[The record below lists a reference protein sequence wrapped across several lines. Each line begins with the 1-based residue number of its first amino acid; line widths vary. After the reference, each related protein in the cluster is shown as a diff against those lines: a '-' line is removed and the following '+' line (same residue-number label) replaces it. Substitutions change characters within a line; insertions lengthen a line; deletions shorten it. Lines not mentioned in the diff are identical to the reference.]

1 MIDLTNQEIHQM
13 GMNHVGKHLEQNG
26 FEFLAVKSELGQ
38 SPQFVC
44 VKNEKELF
52 FVLVRSVSFP
62 QDPQKYDEAWM
73 EKMKK
78 HAIEKKARLLY
89 AGVGI
94 ADSKDMMSKP
104 KKGQESFVNYKG
116 LVEIDLSPKR

>member
-1 MIDLTNQEIHQM
+1 MELSQQEIHQI
-13 GMNHVGKHLEQNG
+13 GMNTVGKHLEQNS

-52 FVLVRSVSFP
+52 FVLVRTVLFP
-62 QDPQKYDEAWM
+62 EDPQNYNESWM
-73 EKMKK
+73 VKMKK

-94 ADSKDMMSKP
+94 ADSTNMMSKP
-104 KKGQESFVNYKG
+104 MKGQESLVNYKG
-116 LVEIDLSPKR
+116 LVEINLLNEK

>member
-1 MIDLTNQEIHQM
+1 MEMNNQEIHQM

-26 FEFLAVKSELGQ
+26 FEFLAVKSDFGQ

-52 FVLVRSVSFP
+52 FVLVRTVSFP
-62 QDPQKYDEAWM
+62 EDPQNYNESWM
-73 EKMKK
+73 ANMKK

-89 AGVGI
+89 AGVGL
-94 ADSKDMMSKP
+94 ADSSNMMAKP
-104 KKGQESFVNYKG
+104 LKGQESLVNYKG
-116 LVEIDLSPKR
+116 LVEIDLSSKK

>member
-1 MIDLTNQEIHQM
+1 MELSTQEIHQI
-13 GMNHVGKHLEQNG
+13 GMNHVGEHLEQNG

-52 FVLVRSVSFP
+52 FVLVRTVVFP
-62 QDPQKYDEAWM
+62 VDPQKYDKAWM
-73 EKMKK
+73 QKMKK
-78 HAIEKKARLLY
+78 HAIEKKACLLY

-94 ADSKDMMSKP
+94 ADSNNMMAKP
-104 KKGQESFVNYKG
+104 MKGEESFVNYKG
-116 LVEIDLSPKR
+116 LVEINLTSEK

>member
-1 MIDLTNQEIHQM
+1 MELNNQEIHQM

-26 FEFLAVKSELGQ
+26 FEFLAVKSDFGQ

-52 FVLVRSVSFP
+52 FVLVRTVSFP
-62 QDPQKYDEAWM
+62 EDPQNYNESWM
-73 EKMKK
+73 AKMKK

-89 AGVGI
+89 AGVGL
-94 ADSKDMMSKP
+94 ADSSNMMAKP
-104 KKGQESFVNYKG
+104 LKGQESLVNYKG
-116 LVEIDLSPKR
+116 LVEIDLSSKK

>member
-1 MIDLTNQEIHQM
+1 MELTHQEIHQM

-44 VKNEKELF
+44 VKNDEELF
-52 FVLVRSVSFP
+52 FVLVRTVCFP
-62 QDPQKYDEAWM
+62 EEPQNYQQAWM
-73 EKMKK
+73 TKMKK

-89 AGVGI
+89 AGVGL
-94 ADSKDMMSKP
+94 ADSNDMMAKP

-116 LVEIDLSPKR
+116 LVEIDLSSKK

>member
-1 MIDLTNQEIHQM
+1 MELTKQEIHQM

-52 FVLVRSVSFP
+52 FVLVRTVTFP
-62 QDPQKYDEAWM
+62 EDPQKFDKIWM
-73 EKMKK
+73 ANMKK
-78 HAIEKKARLLY
+78 HAL
-89 AGVGI
+89 
-94 ADSKDMMSKP
+94 
-104 KKGQESFVNYKG
+104 
-116 LVEIDLSPKR
+116 

>member
-1 MIDLTNQEIHQM
+1 MELSLQEIHQM

-52 FVLVRSVSFP
+52 FVLVRSVHFP
-62 QDPQKYDEAWM
+62 HDPQKYDETWM
-73 EKMKK
+73 QKMKK

-94 ADSKDMMSKP
+94 ADSTNMMSKP
-104 KKGQESFVNYKG
+104 LKGQESLVNYKG
-116 LVEIDLSPKR
+116 LVEISLLDEK

>member
-1 MIDLTNQEIHQM
+1 MELSNQEIHQM

-26 FEFLAVKSELGQ
+26 FEFLAVKSEFGQ

-52 FVLVRSVSFP
+52 FVLVRTVTFPEDP
-62 QDPQKYDEAWM
+62 QDYNETWM

-89 AGVGI
+89 AGVGL
-94 ADSKDMMSKP
+94 ADSIDMMSKP
-104 KKGQESFVNYKG
+104 MKGQESFVNYKG
-116 LVEIDLSPKR
+116 LVEINLTSEK